1 VTIYYNFIHQSVL
14 ASCQLSL
21 LFFAPAAGASSF
33 RADDERGR
41 ALDEYHKFI
50 ADGLG

>member
-33 RADDERGR
+33 RADDEHGAR
-41 ALDEYHKFI
+41 LMNIKFI